1 MRREIGKVLK
11 RNRFGEVK
19 KREREQRTKREKN
32 VSESKRGDWKEKEK
46 NREDGRILVSSWDL
60 EKENLL
66 VFEE

>member
-1 MRREIGKVLK
+1 MRREVGKVLK
-11 RNRFGEVK
+11 KNRFGEVK

-60 EKENLL
+60 EKENLP